1 MSAVVKLIIF
11 GVILVVVISL
21 IFALPA
27 ISLDKDSIIS
37 SSAWYWITSAMYF
50 IPTHT
55 VVSILSV
62 IVSLGIFS
70 LIVAVVKTI
79 WDVLPFS

>member
-1 MSAVVKLIIF
+1 MSAAVKMIIF

-21 IFALPA
+21 IFSLPA
-27 ISLDKDSIIS
+27 ISLDKDAIIS
-37 SSAWYWITSAMYF
+37 SSAWYWITAAMYF
-50 IPTHT
+50 VPTHT